1 MMVAALPWQGVRHG
15 NDCTVAQRVDVI
27 VNFFLSDVFGD
38 LAAPNKIDRHEVAVS
53 EDVMSRYWKNRAPDI
68 QLKPIDTV
76 GHETKFVE
84 ETNCM
89 TLAAAYV

>member
-1 MMVAALPWQGVRHG
+1 
-15 NDCTVAQRVDVI
+15 
-27 VNFFLSDVFGD
+27 
-38 LAAPNKIDRHEVAVS
+38 
-53 EDVMSRYWKNRAPDI
+53 MSRYWKNRAPDI